1 MYAFTYHRPKNLAEA
16 AEQFGAGED
25 AAYVSGGHT
34 LIPAMKS
41 RLSAPSD
48 LVDLSKLAD
57 LKGIQKDG
65 DQIVIGAAETHA
77 AVAANSDVN
86 DAIPALAALAGS
98 IGDVQVR
105 YRGTMGGLSPTMT
118 LRRTI
123 PRPCWRWRRP
133 FARPNEKSPPMTFS
147 MVSTP
152 RFLSQARS
160 LPPSHILCRQRRV
173 MQRCAIP
180 RRDMRS
186 ARSLSP
192 VLMTQSGWPSPGR
205 ATTAC
210 SAGPKPR
217 MRFLRTFRQKR
228 LSRCNSTPL
237 RCLVISMPNRRS
249 ERVLRRSARGARLP
263 RRANL
268 PFVEGY

>member
-105 YRGTMGGLSPTMT
+105 YRGTMGGSVANNDPAADYPAAVLALAATV
-118 LRRTI
+118 RT
-123 PRPCWRWRRP
+123 
-133 FARPNEKSPPMTFS
+133 T
-147 MVSTP
+147 
-152 RFLSQARS
+152 
-160 LPPSHILCRQRRV
+160 QREI
-173 MQRCAIP
+173 AA
-180 RRDMRS
+180 DDFFDG
-186 ARSLSP
+186 LYTT
-192 VLMTQSGWPSPGR
+192 VLEPGEII
-205 ATTAC
+205 T
-210 SAGPKPR
+210 S
-217 MRFLRTFRQKR
+217 
-228 LSRCNSTPL
+228 
-237 RCLVISMPNRRS
+237 IS
-249 ERVLRRSARGARLP
+249 
-263 RRANL
+263 
-268 PFVEGY
+268 